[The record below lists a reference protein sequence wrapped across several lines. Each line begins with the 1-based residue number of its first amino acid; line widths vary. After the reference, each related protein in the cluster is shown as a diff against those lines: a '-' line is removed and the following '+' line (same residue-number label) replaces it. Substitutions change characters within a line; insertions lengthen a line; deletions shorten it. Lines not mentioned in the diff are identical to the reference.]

1 MWSTIDRARR
11 RLDRAVTG
19 TPTQPA
25 SGEEGEFAPETAP
38 EPEAAPPV
46 ERELE
51 DTVIVFGPAEIDT
64 LRVALQRALGDAVER
79 PDTPARIE
87 RALSLLLADRDAVG
101 RPRVLRR
108 PAGVSTP
115 ESWEIHLDGV
125 EHATA
130 IAVRSAG
137 RTGRFPA

>member
-19 TPTQPA
+19 TLLATPA
-25 SGEEGEFAPETAP
+25 RDDEPAPETAP
-38 EPEAAPPV
+38 EPETAPPIA
-46 ERELE
+46 RELE
-51 DTVIVFGPAEIDT
+51 DIVIVLGPAELDK
-64 LRVALQRALGDAVER
+64 LRVALQHALGSAVER

-87 RALSLLLADRDAVG
+87 RALSLLLGRRGAVG

-115 ESWEIHLDGV
+115 ESWEIHFDGV
-125 EHATA
+125 EPATA
-130 IAVRSAG
+130 AAVRDAG

>member
-19 TPTQPA
+19 TTSPA
-25 SGEEGEFAPETAP
+25 PVHEGEPAPDPAPEPETAP
-38 EPEAAPPV
+38 PIEPT
-46 ERELE
+46 LE
-51 DTVIVFGPAEIDT
+51 DVVIVFGPAELDK
-64 LRVALQRALGDAVER
+64 LRIALQHALGNAVER

-87 RALSLLLADRDAVG
+87 YALSLLLVDRGAVG

-115 ESWEIHLDGV
+115 ESWEIHLDRV

-130 IAVRSAG
+130 TMVRSAG